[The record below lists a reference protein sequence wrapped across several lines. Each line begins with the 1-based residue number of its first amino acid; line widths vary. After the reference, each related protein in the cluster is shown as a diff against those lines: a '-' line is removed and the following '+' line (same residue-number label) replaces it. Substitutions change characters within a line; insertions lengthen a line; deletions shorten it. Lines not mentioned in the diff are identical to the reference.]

1 MEAATEARAGSGWY
15 AVLARTGLTAKG
27 VSYALVG
34 GLAIGV
40 AIGVGGAT
48 TSREGALHRLA
59 GAGFGSVLLVL
70 LGIGLAAYAA
80 WRFVQAIVCQEDEG
94 WKTWG
99 KRAGY
104 AARGAVYAA
113 LAWSAVRFVLG
124 AGGSESQTKKAHKTT
139 AEVLSWPG
147 GRWLVGAA
155 GVVFVG
161 AALWNLYRGLS
172 KKFEDK
178 WVARTGAAQT
188 WGGRAGVAGHAAR
201 FVVFGLIGWFAIKAA
216 YGYDPQ
222 DAVGLDGALQRLANE
237 SYGQLLLGVTAA
249 GLVAYAIYCF
259 VDARYRD
266 VSA

>member
-1 MEAATEARAGSGWY
+1 MEVATDARTGRGWY
-15 AVLARTGLTAKG
+15 AALARTGLTAKG

-40 AIGVGGAT
+40 AVGVGGAT
-48 TSREGALHRLA
+48 TSREGALHHLA
-59 GAGFGSVLLVL
+59 GAGIGRVLLVL
-70 LGIGLAAYAA
+70 LAIGLASYAA
-80 WRFVQAIVCQEDEG
+80 WRFVQAVVCEEGEG

-104 AARGAVYAA
+104 AARGAIYAG
-113 LAWSAVRFVLG
+113 LAWSAVKFVIG
-124 AGGSESQTKKAHKTT
+124 SGGSESQNEKAHKAT

-147 GRWLVGAA
+147 GRWLVGGA
-155 GVVFVG
+155 GVVL
-161 AALWNLYRGLS
+161 AAAGFWNLYRGLS

-178 WVARTGAAQT
+178 WVARSGAAQT
-188 WGGRAGVAGHAAR
+188 WGGRAGVLGHAAR

-216 YGYDPQ
+216 HGYDPK
-222 DAVGLDGALQRLANE
+222 DAVGLDGALQRLAHE
-237 SYGQLLLGVTAA
+237 SYGQFLLGLTAA

>member
-1 MEAATEARAGSGWY
+1 MEVASEARSGRGWY

-40 AIGVGGAT
+40 AVGLGGAT
-48 TSREGALHRLA
+48 TSREGALHHLA
-59 GAGFGSVLLVL
+59 GGGTGSVLLVL
-70 LGIGLAAYAA
+70 LSVGLASYAA
-80 WRFVQAIVCQEDEG
+80 WRFVQALVCDEDEG
-94 WKTWG
+94 WKRWG

-104 AARGAVYAA
+104 AARGAIYAG
-113 LAWSAVRFVLG
+113 LAWSAARFVVG
-124 AGGSESQTKKAHKTT
+124 AGGHESQNEKAHKAT
-139 AEVLSWPG
+139 AEVLSWPA

-161 AALWNLYRGLS
+161 AGLWNLYRGVS

-178 WVARTGAAQT
+178 WVARSGAAQT
-188 WGGRAGVAGHAAR
+188 WGGRAGVIGHVAR
-201 FVVFGLIGWFAIKAA
+201 FVVFGLVGWFALKAA
-216 YGYDPQ
+216 HDYDPQ
-222 DAVGLDGALQRLANE
+222 DAVGLDGALQRLAHE
-237 SYGQLLLGVTAA
+237 SYGQFLLGVTAA